1 MGDGGGA
8 MKGAPEAR
16 ASGGGGGGW
25 GYSPCKILKSRRSV
39 KQFQHSP
46 RDISTKKFNLNQV

>member
-16 ASGGGGGGW
+16 ASGGGGGVG
-25 GYSPCKILKSRRSV
+25 GIPPV
-39 KQFQHSP
+39 KF
-46 RDISTKKFNLNQV
+46 